1 MSLSNILTCL
11 TSPKLF
17 RIYKNRAGQ
26 TEYEP
31 NSLEKVG
38 DQLLT
43 SLNVALSISL
53 YCSPVIA
60 FILYKRGF
68 FSPEGGTL
76 LLKFFS
82 GLGAVYLASYV
93 IRSAG
98 RSQNSQYMEFLR
110 ILAKA
115 QAHFSSE
122 AKGELMQYDFEF
134 SAWPVEFDASTS
146 QSIDN
151 YTSTTCVVPPMK
163 GFSDI
168 ILSPLSVVSYIALNT
183 FGIRFIYPGSMTV
196 LNWMMA
202 PVLYQGRQ
210 KLLTENKG
218 ERYKILTKDTNE
230 LDCMFVD
237 RRNKTDKGG
246 DLVICTEG
254 NAGFYEIGIMST
266 PLATGYSVL
275 GWNHPGFGQSTGMP
289 WPAAEQ
295 AAMDTIIQFAIV
307 HLGFKPANIV
317 MFGWSIGG
325 YCSSYASCKYP
336 TLRAV
341 VLDATFD
348 DLLPVAIPRMPA
360 FLSSLVEL
368 SIRSFADLTVAKFL
382 VNYGGPVLLVRRTDD
397 EIIAL
402 KPGDISTNR
411 GNNLLVELLKNRY
424 PALFSNET
432 RQALWS
438 YLSHTGKHQNEVYT
452 KYKVDETYCQ
462 AILSNYTSMNTGY
475 PYTKLGADLS
485 TDEQSQMI
493 LYLAHHYMADFKS
506 THCTPLPVSIFL
518 KGV

>member
-1 MSLSNILTCL
+1 MSLSNMISCL

-17 RIYKNRAGQ
+17 RIYKNRTSQ

-31 NSLEKVG
+31 TGLEKVG

-53 YCSPVIA
+53 YFSPVIA

-68 FSPEGGTL
+68 FTPEGGTL

-82 GLGAVYLASYV
+82 GLGAVYVASYA
-93 IRSAG
+93 IRSMG
-98 RSQNSQYMEFLR
+98 RSQNSQYLEFLKV
-110 ILAKA
+110 LAKA
-115 QAHFSSE
+115 QDRFSGE
-122 AKGELMQYDFEF
+122 AKSDLMQYDFEF
-134 SAWPVEFDASTS
+134 SAWPVEFDASTAK
-146 QSIDN
+146 SIDN

-163 GFSDI
+163 GLSDI
-168 ILSPLSVVSYIALNT
+168 ILSPLHLASYFALHT

-202 PVLYQGRQ
+202 PVLQQGRQ
-210 KLLTENKG
+210 NLLTENNG
-218 ERYKILTKDTNE
+218 ERFKLLTKDSHE

-237 RRNKTDKGG
+237 KRNKTERGG

-266 PLATGYSVL
+266 PLTTGQSVL

-289 WPAAEQ
+289 YPAAEQ
-295 AAMDTIIQFAIV
+295 AAMDSVIQFAV
-307 HLGFKPANIV
+307 VQLGFKPSNIV
-317 MFGWSIGG
+317 LFGWSIGG

-336 TLRAV
+336 AVKAV

-348 DLLPVAIPRMPA
+348 DILPVAIPRMPA

-368 SIRSFADLTVAKFL
+368 TIRSFADLTVAKFL
-382 VNYGGPVLLVRRTDD
+382 VQYGGPVLLVRRTDD

-411 GNNLLVELLKNRY
+411 GNDLLVDLMKSRY
-424 PALFSNET
+424 PALFRNET
-432 RQALWS
+432 KQALWS
-438 YLSHTGKHQNEVYT
+438 YLSNTGKHQNDVYT
-452 KYKVDETYCQ
+452 KYRVDDIYCQ
-462 AILSNYTSMNTGY
+462 SILSNYTSMNTGY
-475 PYTKLGADLS
+475 PYKNLGADLS
-485 TDEQSQMI
+485 SDEQSQM
-493 LYLAHHYMADFKS
+493 LLFLARKYMSDFKS
-506 THCTPLPVSIFL
+506 THCTPLPQSIFL
-518 KGV
+518 RGV

>member
-1 MSLSNILTCL
+1 MSLSSFIQCL

-53 YCSPVIA
+53 YFSPVIA

-68 FSPEGGTL
+68 FTPEGGTL
-76 LLKFFS
+76 LIKFFS
-82 GLGAVYLASYV
+82 GLGAVYVASYA
-93 IRSAG
+93 IRSMG
-98 RSQNSQYMEFLR
+98 RSQNSQYLEFLR

-115 QAHFSSE
+115 QSHFSSE
-122 AKGELMQYDFEF
+122 AKAELMQYDFEF
-134 SAWPVEFDASTS
+134 SAWPVEFDDASTS

-151 YTSTTCVVPPMK
+151 YTSTTCIVPPMK
-163 GFSDI
+163 SFTEI
-168 ILSPLSVVSYIALNT
+168 ILSPLSVASYIAIHT

-210 KLLTENKG
+210 KLLTENSG
-218 ERYKILTKDTNE
+218 ERFKLLTKDSNE

-237 RRNKTDKGG
+237 RRNKTDRGG

-266 PLATGYSVL
+266 PLATGLSVLGWNHPGFGQSTGIMSTPLATGLSVL

-289 WPAAEQ
+289 FPHAEQ
-295 AAMDTIIQFAIV
+295 AAMDTVIQFAV
-307 HLGFKPANIV
+307 VELGFKPSNIV
-317 MFGWSIGG
+317 LFGWSIGG
-325 YCSSYASCKYP
+325 YCSTYASCKYP
-336 TLRAV
+336 DVRAV

-368 SIRSFADLTVAKFL
+368 TIRSFADLTVAKFL
-382 VNYGGPVLLVRRTDD
+382 VQYGGPILLVRRTDD

-402 KPGDISTNR
+402 KQGDISTNR
-411 GNNLLVELLKNRY
+411 GNDLLVEVLKSRY
-424 PALFSNET
+424 PALFHNET
-432 RQALWS
+432 RQALWT
-438 YLSHTGKHQNEVYT
+438 YLSYTGRHQS
-452 KYKVDETYCQ
+452 KYRQCLMTY
-462 AILSNYTSMNTGY
+462 
-475 PYTKLGADLS
+475 
-485 TDEQSQMI
+485 
-493 LYLAHHYMADFKS
+493 
-506 THCTPLPVSIFL
+506 
-518 KGV
+518 